1 MEQPCRFVDFTTHRG
16 QASPTLRTETETTM
30 EPLFYVMA
38 IMGCGDGSAACA
50 QARVETVQYRSIE
63 QCQAEMPAA
72 LARNSDI
79 DFPVV
84 SASCQAKGE
93 RLAQNHT
100 AHARG

>member
-1 MEQPCRFVDFTTHRG
+1 MEPQRRFVDFTSKTG
-16 QASPTLRTETETTM
+16 QLRPTPRTETDAIM

-50 QARVETVQYRSIE
+50 QARVETAQYQSIS
-63 QCQAEMPAA
+63 QCQAAMPAA
-72 LARNSDI
+72 LARNSDL
-79 DFPVV
+79 DYPVV
-84 SASCQAKGE
+84 SATCQAKGE